1 MKVIIHNNKYDD
13 SIEFEIDELDEES
26 RNDIL
31 AQVHMRLW
39 EDEDCWSEVI
49 K

>member
-1 MKVIIHNNKYDD
+1 MKVIIHNRKYDD

-26 RNDIL
+26 RIDIL
-31 AQVHMRLW
+31 EQFHERGW
-39 EDEDCWSEVI
+39 EDDDCWSEVI